1 MRRGFQVS
9 DISSV
14 ECEVLIVCSTYN
26 QEKYL
31 ADALEGFVSQKASF
45 PFLALVHDDASTD
58 GTADVIREYETRYPD
73 IIKGIY
79 EDENQYQQGALFWYL
94 DYLRNSKAKYI
105 ALCEG
110 DDGSDQISELLSEKK
125 LVVDVSSLVGLLSGD
140 LQLAS
145 KFELLV
151 HQLPFGTLFIGDD
164 KTVNEGAYQLRTM
177 FDDIIEC
184 DIEIDKDAQKDK
196 RVKRTLVS
204 LDELEF
210 KQVLTTL
217 ESELIGQIEFKRSF
231 ESRSR
236 SFRLFNALDEQP
248 VFSLLL
254 LGPSGVGKTEV
265 AKILCEAIAPCQP
278 LPKVNLGN
286 YSSKDS
292 LNSLIGSPRGYM
304 GSEEGELGK
313 KIDSS
318 DAGILLVDE
327 FEKAEPAVWN
337 FFLDLLE
344 TGSFTDSQG
353 MEHDLR
359 GFIIVFTT
367 NCPLGKINET
377 FPAELLSRFNL
388 MSHFSKLSVSDK
400 KFFVE
405 RYVSMFAKKYR
416 ETAPSGLPTLPDD
429 IAGRAMMEIDI
440 EATENIRILK
450 NTTRSWISEFVE
462 KARKSSSIATQPS
475 IINAQT

>member
-1 MRRGFQVS
+1 MRKLV
-9 DISSV
+9 
-14 ECEVLIVCSTYN
+14 TYN
-26 QEKYL
+26 KSQYK
-31 ADALEGFVSQKASF
+31 ALIDQLGDGGFKLMS
-45 PFLALVHDDASTD
+45 LLELH
-58 GTADVIREYETRYPD
+58 
-73 IIKGIY
+73 
-79 EDENQYQQGALFWYL
+79 
-94 DYLRNSKAKYI
+94 
-105 ALCEG
+105 
-110 DDGSDQISELLSEKK
+110 GSDQISELLSEKK

-353 MEHDLR
+353 ME
-359 GFIIVFTT
+359 
-367 NCPLGKINET
+367 PLGKINET

-388 MSHFSKLSVSDK
+388 MRHFSKLSVSDK

-429 IAGRAMMEIDI
+429 IADRAMMEIDI

>member
-1 MRRGFQVS
+1 MTGDTMRRLV
-9 DISSV
+9 
-14 ECEVLIVCSTYN
+14 TYN
-26 QEKYL
+26 KSQYK
-31 ADALEGFVSQKASF
+31 ALIDQLENDGFKLIS
-45 PFLALVHDDASTD
+45 LL
-58 GTADVIREYETRYPD
+58 E
-73 IIKGIY
+73 
-79 EDENQYQQGALFWYL
+79 
-94 DYLRNSKAKYI
+94 LR
-105 ALCEG
+105 
-110 DDGSDQISELLSEKK
+110 GSDQIAELLSEKK
-125 LVVDVSSLVGLLSGD
+125 LVVDVSSFMGLLSGD
-140 LQLAS
+140 PQLAS

-177 FDDIIEC
+177 FDDIIDC
-184 DIEIDKDAQKDK
+184 DIEIDEGTRKDE
-196 RVKRTLVS
+196 RGKRTLVS
-204 LDELEF
+204 LDEPEF
-210 KQVLTTL
+210 EQVLAAL

-236 SFRLFNALDEQP
+236 SFRLFNALGEQP
-248 VFSLLL
+248 VLSLLL

-278 LPKVNLGN
+278 LPKINLGN

-318 DAGILLVDE
+318 NAGILLVDE

-353 MEHDLR
+353 MEHDLC
-359 GFIIVFTT
+359 GFIIVFTS
-367 NCPLGKINET
+367 NCPLEKLNET
-377 FPAELLSRFNL
+377 FPAELLSRFSL
-388 MSHFSKLSVSDK
+388 KSLFSKLSANDK
-400 KFFVE
+400 RFFIG

-416 ETAPSGLPTLPDD
+416 ETALRGLPTLPDD
-429 IAGRAMMEIDI
+429 IADRAMMEIDI

-462 KARKSSSIATQPS
+462 KARKSSSIATPS
-475 IINAQT
+475 SISHAQI

>member
-1 MRRGFQVS
+1 MIGNAMRKLV
-9 DISSV
+9 
-14 ECEVLIVCSTYN
+14 TYN
-26 QEKYL
+26 KSQYK
-31 ADALEGFVSQKASF
+31 ALIDQLGVDGFKLMS
-45 PFLALVHDDASTD
+45 LLELH
-58 GTADVIREYETRYPD
+58 
-73 IIKGIY
+73 
-79 EDENQYQQGALFWYL
+79 
-94 DYLRNSKAKYI
+94 
-105 ALCEG
+105 
-110 DDGSDQISELLSEKK
+110 GSDQISELLSEKK
-125 LVVDVSSLVGLLSGD
+125 LVVDVSSFMGLLSGD

-177 FDDIIEC
+177 FDDIIDC
-184 DIEIDKDAQKDK
+184 DIEVDEGTQKDK
-196 RVKRTLVS
+196 RGKRTLVS

-210 KQVLTTL
+210 MQVLTTL

-236 SFRLFNALDEQP
+236 SFRLFNALGEQP

-367 NCPLGKINET
+367 NCPLGKIDET
-377 FPAELLSRFNL
+377 FPAELLSRFSL
-388 MSHFSKLSVSDK
+388 MSLFSKLSISDK
-400 KFFVE
+400 KLFVE
-405 RYVSMFAKKYR
+405 RYVFMFAKKYR
-416 ETAPSGLPTLPDD
+416 ETDLKGLPTLPDD
-429 IAGRAMMEIDI
+429 IADKAKVEIDI

-462 KARKSSSIATQPS
+462 KARKSSSITTPSS
-475 IINAQT
+475 IIHTQI

>member
-1 MRRGFQVS
+1 MRKLV
-9 DISSV
+9 
-14 ECEVLIVCSTYN
+14 TYN
-26 QEKYL
+26 KSQYK
-31 ADALEGFVSQKASF
+31 ALIDQLGVDGFKLMS
-45 PFLALVHDDASTD
+45 LLELH
-58 GTADVIREYETRYPD
+58 
-73 IIKGIY
+73 
-79 EDENQYQQGALFWYL
+79 
-94 DYLRNSKAKYI
+94 
-105 ALCEG
+105 
-110 DDGSDQISELLSEKK
+110 GSDQISELLSEKK
-125 LVVDVSSLVGLLSGD
+125 LVVDVSSFMGLLSGD

-177 FDDIIEC
+177 FDDIIDC
-184 DIEIDKDAQKDK
+184 DIEVDEGTQKDK
-196 RVKRTLVS
+196 RGKRTLVS

-210 KQVLTTL
+210 MQVLTTL

-236 SFRLFNALDEQP
+236 SFRLFNALGEQP

-327 FEKAEPAVWN
+327 FEK
-337 FFLDLLE
+337 
-344 TGSFTDSQG
+344 S
-353 MEHDLR
+353 
-359 GFIIVFTT
+359 
-367 NCPLGKINET
+367 
-377 FPAELLSRFNL
+377 
-388 MSHFSKLSVSDK
+388 
-400 KFFVE
+400 
-405 RYVSMFAKKYR
+405 
-416 ETAPSGLPTLPDD
+416 
-429 IAGRAMMEIDI
+429 
-440 EATENIRILK
+440 
-450 NTTRSWISEFVE
+450 
-462 KARKSSSIATQPS
+462 
-475 IINAQT
+475 

>member
-1 MRRGFQVS
+1 MRKLV
-9 DISSV
+9 
-14 ECEVLIVCSTYN
+14 TYN
-26 QEKYL
+26 KSQYK
-31 ADALEGFVSQKASF
+31 ALIDQLGDGGFKLMS
-45 PFLALVHDDASTD
+45 LLELH
-58 GTADVIREYETRYPD
+58 
-73 IIKGIY
+73 
-79 EDENQYQQGALFWYL
+79 
-94 DYLRNSKAKYI
+94 
-105 ALCEG
+105 
-110 DDGSDQISELLSEKK
+110 GSDQISELLSEKK

-304 GSEEGELGK
+304 GSEEGELGRRSTRPMPEFSWWM
-313 KIDSS
+313 SS
-318 DAGILLVDE
+318 RKLNPPSGTSSSISSRQDRSRTPKGWITISAG
-327 FEKAEPAVWN
+327 
-337 FFLDLLE
+337 
-344 TGSFTDSQG
+344 SSSY
-353 MEHDLR
+353 
-359 GFIIVFTT
+359 
-367 NCPLGKINET
+367 
-377 FPAELLSRFNL
+377 SRQ
-388 MSHFSKLSVSDK
+388 
-400 KFFVE
+400 
-405 RYVSMFAKKYR
+405 
-416 ETAPSGLPTLPDD
+416 TAPSG
-429 IAGRAMMEIDI
+429 
-440 EATENIRILK
+440 
-450 NTTRSWISEFVE
+450 RSMKLS
-462 KARKSSSIATQPS
+462 RQNSSPASI
-475 IINAQT
+475 

>member
-1 MRRGFQVS
+1 MRKLV
-9 DISSV
+9 
-14 ECEVLIVCSTYN
+14 TYN
-26 QEKYL
+26 KSQYK
-31 ADALEGFVSQKASF
+31 ALIDQLGVDGFKLMS
-45 PFLALVHDDASTD
+45 LLELH
-58 GTADVIREYETRYPD
+58 
-73 IIKGIY
+73 
-79 EDENQYQQGALFWYL
+79 
-94 DYLRNSKAKYI
+94 
-105 ALCEG
+105 
-110 DDGSDQISELLSEKK
+110 GSDQISELLSEKK
-125 LVVDVSSLVGLLSGD
+125 LVVDVSSFMGLLSGD

-177 FDDIIEC
+177 FDDIIDC
-184 DIEIDKDAQKDK
+184 DIEVDEGTQKDK
-196 RVKRTLVS
+196 RGKRTLVS

-210 KQVLTTL
+210 MQVLTTL

-236 SFRLFNALDEQP
+236 SFRLFNALGEQP

-304 GSEEGELGK
+304 GSEEGELEK

-367 NCPLGKINET
+367 NCSLGKIDET
-377 FPAELLSRFNL
+377 FPAELLSRFSL
-388 MSHFSKLSVSDK
+388 MSLFSKLSISDK
-400 KFFVE
+400 KLFVE

-416 ETAPSGLPTLPDD
+416 ETDLKGLPTLPDD
-429 IAGRAMMEIDI
+429 IADKAKVEIDI

-462 KARKSSSIATQPS
+462 KARKSSSITTPSS
-475 IINAQT
+475 IIHTQI

>member
-1 MRRGFQVS
+1 MRKLV
-9 DISSV
+9 
-14 ECEVLIVCSTYN
+14 TYN
-26 QEKYL
+26 KSQYK
-31 ADALEGFVSQKASF
+31 ALIDQLGVDGFKLMS
-45 PFLALVHDDASTD
+45 LLELH
-58 GTADVIREYETRYPD
+58 
-73 IIKGIY
+73 
-79 EDENQYQQGALFWYL
+79 
-94 DYLRNSKAKYI
+94 
-105 ALCEG
+105 
-110 DDGSDQISELLSEKK
+110 GSDQISELLSEKK
-125 LVVDVSSLVGLLSGD
+125 LVVDVSSFMGLLSGD

-177 FDDIIEC
+177 FDDIIDC
-184 DIEIDKDAQKDK
+184 DIEVDEGTQKDK
-196 RVKRTLVS
+196 RGKRTLVS

-210 KQVLTTL
+210 MQVLTTL

-236 SFRLFNALDEQP
+236 SFRLFNALGEQP

-367 NCPLGKINET
+367 NCPLGKIDET
-377 FPAELLSRFNL
+377 FPAELLSRFSL
-388 MSHFSKLSVSDK
+388 MSLFSKLSISDK
-400 KFFVE
+400 KLFVE
-405 RYVSMFAKKYR
+405 RYVSMFARCTGRLISRVCRHCRTTSPTRQRWKSTLKR
-416 ETAPSGLPTLPDD
+416 PKTSGSSRTQQDPGSANSWRRPERAVQSRRRPPSSTPKFNEYTFLLH
-429 IAGRAMMEIDI
+429 
-440 EATENIRILK
+440 RIYI
-450 NTTRSWISEFVE
+450 T
-462 KARKSSSIATQPS
+462 KSRLLEMS
-475 IINAQT
+475 